1 MKSFLIARY
10 HLILLGLTALI
21 ALGSAGFLML
31 ESRDFEDSFKN
42 SPLTAKP
49 AGYTPATTTSST
61 TALELLKKKLDW
73 KAREDGASPYVSRPY
88 LLKDGKLIDP
98 MEGNEPLY
106 PPVPNQWLIDHQL
119 DYTDMNILERDPKH
133 KGFTVKEEYEAGTDP
148 NNPTQFPPLCSKLSF
163 DETGIRK
170 TTYVLEFLG
179 EEENEADKKD
189 LLVRPSTPLPNPDKG
204 GRLDTSSRVVLK
216 GSPVPGAPFLRV
228 EDFQEKKKII
238 KDTEYD
244 VSELTLLN
252 TLTGQRYVL
261 VKKNVSPEYKKTSIE
276 LIESI
281 TFNYQLSGVP
291 SESITVERGKQFP
304 LTSPDKSYT
313 ETYRLKDLSKE
324 GVILEKDGKTF
335 PIKSVPQTL
344 QPALPLPSGT
354 P

>member
-1 MKSFLIARY
+1 MKSFLLARY

-21 ALGSAGFLML
+21 ALGSAGFLIL
-31 ESRDFEDSFKN
+31 ESSDFEDSFKN
-42 SPLTAKP
+42 SPLTTKP
-49 AGYTPATTTSST
+49 AGYTPSPTTSST
-61 TALELLKKKLDW
+61 IALEMLKRKLDW

-106 PPVPNQWLIDHQL
+106 PPVPNQWLIDHHL

-148 NNPTQFPPLCSKLSF
+148 DNPNQFPPLCTKLSF
-163 DETGIRK
+163 DETGVRK
-170 TTYVLEFLG
+170 TTYILEFLG
-179 EEENEADKKD
+179 TEEGEGGHKE
-189 LLVRPSTPLPNPDKG
+189 LRVRPSTPLPNPEKG

-216 GSPVPGAPFLRV
+216 GSPVPGAPFLKV
-228 EDFQEKKKII
+228 EDFQEKTKII

-261 VKKNVSPEYKKTSIE
+261 VKKNVSPEYRKTSIE
-276 LIESI
+276 VIDSI
-281 TFNYQLSGVP
+281 TFTYQLSGVP
-291 SESITVERGKQFP
+291 SESITVERGKEFP

-313 ETYRLKDLSKE
+313 EKYRLKDLSKD
-324 GVILEKDGKTF
+324 GVVLEKDGKSF
-335 PIKSVPQTL
+335 PIKPASQSL
-344 QPALPLPSGT
+344 QPALPPFTST